1 MSIPTTMKFI
11 VKGKSVDFRNREG
24 SSPSIPNK
32 KSILLPNYLYSFF
45 FIFIHQWFKQNSISF
60 SLILLFHKRIRTE
73 IFGSYL
79 NLVWVDMIPVQMNMY
94 GQVIPIIESFTAH
107 IIILTFT
114 KKVFFL
120 NEDLKLR
127 NYRDYVKFVNTLVV
141 SLIYIDTS
149 TLLGWC
155 AVKGR
160 DSSVGRA
167 ED

>member
-1 MSIPTTMKFI
+1 M
-11 VKGKSVDFRNREG
+11 
-24 SSPSIPNK
+24 
-32 KSILLPNYLYSFF
+32 IL
-45 FIFIHQWFKQNSISF
+45 
-60 SLILLFHKRIRTE
+60 
-73 IFGSYL
+73 
-79 NLVWVDMIPVQMNMY
+79 VQMNMY
-94 GQVIPIIESFTAH
+94 GQVIPIIESFTVH

-127 NYRDYVKFVNTLVV
+127 NYRDHVKFVNALVV

-149 TLLGWC
+149 TRLGLC
-155 AVKGR
+155 SVKGR

>member
-1 MSIPTTMKFI
+1 
-11 VKGKSVDFRNREG
+11 
-24 SSPSIPNK
+24 
-32 KSILLPNYLYSFF
+32 
-45 FIFIHQWFKQNSISF
+45 
-60 SLILLFHKRIRTE
+60 
-73 IFGSYL
+73 
-79 NLVWVDMIPVQMNMY
+79 MNMY
-94 GQVIPIIESFTAH
+94 GQVILIIESFTVH

-114 KKVFFL
+114 KKIFFL

-127 NYRDYVKFVNTLVV
+127 NYRDYAKFVNALVV

-149 TLLGWC
+149 TRLGWC